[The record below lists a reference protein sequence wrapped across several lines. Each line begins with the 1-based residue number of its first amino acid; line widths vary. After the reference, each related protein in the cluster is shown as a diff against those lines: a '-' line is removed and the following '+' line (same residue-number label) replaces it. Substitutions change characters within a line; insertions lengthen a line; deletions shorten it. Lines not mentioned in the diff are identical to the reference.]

1 MLTGIPPFYC
11 KDRDILFDAITN
23 DEPEYPEYLSDEVID
38 LIKKLL
44 IKNPDK
50 RLGNNGADEIKKH
63 IFFEGMNWEKLLNKK
78 IKPPFI
84 PRLKNAVDTRYIDP
98 LFAKATPQDT
108 PVDTY
113 ESVDE
118 EFNGF
123 SFNK

>member
-1 MLTGIPPFYC
+1 MKKMDWRKK
-11 KDRDILFDAITN
+11 KDASMDNVLEDSSNNIIIVKDIK
-23 DEPEYPEYLSDEVID
+23 LS
-38 LIKKLL
+38 
-44 IKNPDK
+44 
-50 RLGNNGADEIKKH
+50 R
-63 IFFEGMNWEKLLNKK
+63 F
-78 IKPPFI
+78 KPPFI